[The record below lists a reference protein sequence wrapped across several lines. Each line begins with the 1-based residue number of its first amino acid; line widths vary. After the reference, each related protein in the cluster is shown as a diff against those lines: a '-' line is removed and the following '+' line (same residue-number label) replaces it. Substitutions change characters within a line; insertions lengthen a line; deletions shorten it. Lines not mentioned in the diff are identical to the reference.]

1 MSTPVAHAGA
11 GLRLMRAAV
20 FTAVCV
26 VLSAAGH
33 AFAAGTP
40 VPAWT
45 LVAGFLGVLAVAA
58 ALAGRERSLP
68 SIAGALAGGQVALHV
83 LFAYGSHGSAQAV
96 AASAPRGSGENPLI
110 RFAAGLVCGGGA
122 GQLDAADAHRIVTTA
137 GIDPSTLSQ
146 GHGHLASAGAATAAA
161 PDGGPG
167 LASAVTDG
175 GSGLASAVTDGG
187 SGLAS
192 AVTDGGSG
200 VASVYASVT
209 ALLPALPM
217 FLAHLLAALA
227 AGWLLRRGEAAL
239 FRLARLSAYGAQELA
254 AGARLRSL
262 RAALALVR
270 ALRAGAREQLVCGP
284 RALRMADDEPAPATG
299 DPLQHLVVRRGPP
312 APYALAA

>member
-187 SGLAS
+187 SG
-192 AVTDGGSG
+192 

-284 RALRMADDEPAPATG
+284 RALRTADDEPAPATG

>member
-146 GHGHLASAGAATAAA
+146 SHGHLASAGAATAAA

-167 LASAVTDG
+167 LASAVADG

-187 SGLAS
+187 SGL
-192 AVTDGGSG
+192 
-200 VASVYASVT
+200 ASVYASVT

-239 FRLARLSAYGAQELA
+239 FRLARLSAHGAQELA

-284 RALRMADDEPAPATG
+284 RALRTADDEPAPATG

>member
-187 SGLAS
+187 SG
-192 AVTDGGSG
+192 

-254 AGARLRSL
+254 AGARLCSL

-284 RALRMADDEPAPATG
+284 RALRTADDEPAPATG

-312 APYALAA
+312 VPYALAA

>member
-33 AFAAGTP
+33 AFAAGAP

-45 LVAGFLGVLAVAA
+45 LLAGFLGVLAVAS

-96 AASAPRGSGENPLI
+96 AAAAPRGGGENPLI
-110 RFAAGLVCGGGA
+110 RFAAGLVCGGGP
-122 GQLDAADAHRIVTTA
+122 GQIDAADAHRIVTTA
-137 GIDPSTLSQ
+137 GIDPSTVA
-146 GHGHLASAGAATAAA
+146 GHAHLASGAATTAA
-161 PDGGPG
+161 P
-167 LASAVTDG
+167 DG
-175 GSGLASAVTDGG
+175 GSGLAEA
-187 SGLAS
+187 
-192 AVTDGGSG
+192 
-200 VASVYASVT
+200 YASVA
-209 ALLPALPM
+209 ALLPGLPM

-239 FRLARLSAYGAQELA
+239 FRLARLSAYGAQALA

-270 ALRAGAREQLVCGP
+270 ALRAGAREQLANGP
-284 RALRMADDEPAPATG
+284 RAPRTADDEPAPATG
-299 DPLQHLVVRRGPP
+299 DPLQHLVIRRGPP

>member
-167 LASAVTDG
+167 LASAVM
-175 GSGLASAVTDGG
+175 DGG

-284 RALRMADDEPAPATG
+284 RALRTADDEPAPATG

>member
-167 LASAVTDG
+167 LASAVADG

>member
-45 LVAGFLGVLAVAA
+45 LVAGFLGILAVAA

-96 AASAPRGSGENPLI
+96 AASAPRGSGDNPLI

-167 LASAVTDG
+167 LASAVADG

-187 SGLAS
+187 SGL
-192 AVTDGGSG
+192 
-200 VASVYASVT
+200 ASVYASVT

-239 FRLARLSAYGAQELA
+239 FRLARLSAHGAQELA

-270 ALRAGAREQLVCGP
+270 ALRAGVREQLVCGP
-284 RALRMADDEPAPATG
+284 RALRTADDEPAPATG